1 MKFVPR
7 SYQKLIVDNILY
19 NKRTA
24 VFAGMGLGK
33 TASTLEAIR
42 QIKAVRP
49 SLTVLIIAPLR
60 VAQST
65 WPDEVRKWDSFKDL
79 RVSVICGSAKARRD
93 ALLADADIYTINYE
107 NIPWLVEELKGDW
120 FFDLIVA
127 DESTRLKGLR
137 ARQGTQ
143 RAKALA
149 KVAFKSEGF
158 VELTG
163 TPAPNGLLD
172 LWGQMWFLDKGAR
185 LGKSFSAFQKEFF
198 YPISRGGGATHWVE
212 WKLQEGSDKR
222 IKRRIED
229 VSITVNPEDY
239 FDVAKNIFN
248 DIVVELPREVM
259 RQYRKFARELYL
271 ELEGGAE
278 VTAANAAVKT
288 GRLLQMASGAVYV
301 EDGEGSDAYTV
312 IHRAK
317 IEALAS
323 VIEEANGAPVLCAYS
338 YRHEVDRI
346 LKAFPYARLLD
357 KSPQTIRD
365 WNKGKI
371 PLLLAHPVSCGH
383 GLNLQD
389 GGNILVFFSCTWSL
403 ELHDQIVER
412 IGAVRQA
419 QAGHDRPTFVHYL
432 IAKGTLD
439 EAVKE
444 RLATK
449 RDILDVLLDK
459 KQVLG
464 VEEDDDDEY

>member
-65 WPDEVRKWDSFKDL
+65 WPDEVRKWDSFKNL

-198 YPISRGGGATHWVE
+198 YPISRGGGATRWVE

-271 ELEGGAE
+271 ELEGGE
-278 VTAANAAVKT
+278 EITAANAAVKT

-312 IHRAK
+312 VHKAK

-346 LKAFPYARLLD
+346 LKAFPYARVLD

-371 PLLLAHPVSCGH
+371 PLLLAHPASCGH

-444 RLATK
+444 RLSTK

-459 KQVLG
+459 KHVLG
-464 VEEDDDDEY
+464 VEEEDDDEY

>member
-1 MKFVPR
+1 MKFLPR

-65 WPDEVRKWDSFKDL
+65 WPDEVRKWDSFRHL

-93 ALLADADIYTINYE
+93 AMLADADIYTINYE
-107 NIPWLVEELKGDW
+107 NIPWLVDELKGDW

-185 LGKSFSAFQKEFF
+185 LGKSFSAFQREFF
-198 YPISRGGGATHWVE
+198 YPISRGGGATRWVE

-312 IHRAK
+312 VHKAK

-323 VIEEANGAPVLCAYS
+323 VIGEANGAPVLCAYS

-346 LKAFPYARLLD
+346 LKAFPFARVLD

-365 WNKGKI
+365 WNEGKI
-371 PLLLAHPVSCGH
+371 PLLLAHPASCGH

-459 KQVLG
+459 KQAIEG
-464 VEEDDDDEY
+464 EADDDEY

>member
-198 YPISRGGGATHWVE
+198 YPISRGGGATRWVE
-212 WKLQEGSDKR
+212 WKLQDGSDKR

-271 ELEGGAE
+271 ELEGGE
-278 VTAANAAVKT
+278 EITAANAAVKT

-346 LKAFPYARLLD
+346 LKAFPYARVLD

-371 PLLLAHPVSCGH
+371 PLLLAHPASCGH

-449 RDILDVLLDK
+449 RDVLDVLLDR
-459 KQVLG
+459 KQEILG
-464 VEEDDDDEY
+464 EEHADD

>member
-198 YPISRGGGATHWVE
+198 YPISRGGGATRWVE

-248 DIVVELPREVM
+248 NIVVELPREVM

-271 ELEGGAE
+271 ELEGGE
-278 VTAANAAVKT
+278 EITASNAAVKT
-288 GRLLQMASGAVYV
+288 GRLLQMASGAVYA
-301 EDGEGSDAYTV
+301 EDGEAYSV
-312 IHRAK
+312 IHGAK
-317 IEALAS
+317 IEALKS

-346 LKAFPYARLLD
+346 RQAFPQARLLD
-357 KSPQTIRD
+357 KNPQTIRD
-365 WNKGKI
+365 WNAGKI
-371 PLLLAHPVSCGH
+371 PLLLAHPASCGH

-449 RDILDVLLDK
+449 RDILDVLLNK

-464 VEEDDDDEY
+464 VEDDDDEY

>member
-19 NKRTA
+19 NKRIA

-65 WPDEVRKWDSFKDL
+65 WPDEVRKWDSFKNL

-198 YPISRGGGATHWVE
+198 YPISRGGGATRWVE

-312 IHRAK
+312 VHKAK

-346 LKAFPYARLLD
+346 LKAFPYARVLD

-371 PLLLAHPVSCGH
+371 PLLLAHPASCGH

-459 KQVLG
+459 KQAIEG
-464 VEEDDDDEY
+464 EADDDEY

>member
-65 WPDEVRKWDSFKDL
+65 WPDEVRKWDSFKNL
-79 RVSVICGSAKARRD
+79 RVSVICGSVKARRD
-93 ALLADADIYTINYE
+93 AMLADADIYTINYE
-107 NIPWLVEELKGDW
+107 NIPWLVEELKDEW

-198 YPISRGGGATHWVE
+198 YPISRGGGATRWVE

-288 GRLLQMASGAVYV
+288 GRLLQMASGAVYA
-301 EDGEGSDAYTV
+301 EDGETYSV
-312 IHRAK
+312 IHGAK
-317 IEALAS
+317 IEALKS

-346 LKAFPYARLLD
+346 RKAFPQARLLD
-357 KSPQTIRD
+357 KNPQTIRD
-365 WNKGKI
+365 WNAGKI
-371 PLLLAHPVSCGH
+371 PLLLAHPASCGH

-432 IAKGTLD
+432 VAKGTLD

-444 RLATK
+444 RLSTK

-459 KQVLG
+459 KQAIEG
-464 VEEDDDDEY
+464 EADDDEY

>member
-49 SLTVLIIAPLR
+49 SLTALIIAPLR

-65 WPDEVRKWDSFKDL
+65 WPDEVRKWDSFKNL

-198 YPISRGGGATHWVE
+198 YPISRGGGATRWVE

-248 DIVVELPREVM
+248 DIAVELPAPIM

-271 ELEGGAE
+271 ELENGGE
-278 VTAANAAVKT
+278 ITAANAAVKT
-288 GRLLQMASGAVYV
+288 NRLLQMASGAVYV

-338 YRHEVDRI
+338 FRHEVDRI
-346 LKAFPYARLLD
+346 LKAFPFARVLD

-365 WNKGKI
+365 WNEGKI
-371 PLLLAHPVSCGH
+371 PLLLAHPASCGH

-403 ELHDQIVER
+403 ELHDQIIER

-432 IAKGTLD
+432 VAKGTLD

-449 RDILDVLLDK
+449 RDVLDVLLDR
-459 KQVLG
+459 KQEIVG
-464 VEEDDDDEY
+464 DDDDD

>member
-33 TASTLEAIR
+33 TASALEAIR

-65 WPDEVRKWDSFKDL
+65 WPDEVRKWDSFKSL

-93 ALLADADIYTINYE
+93 ALLSDADIYTINYE

-198 YPISRGGGATHWVE
+198 YPISRGGGATRWVE

-271 ELEGGAE
+271 ELEGGE
-278 VTAANAAVKT
+278 EITAANAAVKT

-301 EDGEGSDAYTV
+301 GDGEGSDAYTV
-312 IHRAK
+312 VHKAK

-346 LKAFPYARLLD
+346 LKAFPFARVLD

-365 WNKGKI
+365 WNAGKI
-371 PLLLAHPVSCGH
+371 PLLLAHPASCGH

-432 IAKGTLD
+432 VAKGTLD

-444 RLATK
+444 RLSTK

-459 KQVLG
+459 KQAIEG
-464 VEEDDDDEY
+464 ESDDDEY

>member
-65 WPDEVRKWDSFKDL
+65 WPDEVRKWDSFKNL

-93 ALLADADIYTINYE
+93 ALLADADIFTINYE

-185 LGKSFSAFQKEFF
+185 LGKSFSAFQREFF
-198 YPISRGGGATHWVE
+198 YPISRGGGATRWVE

-222 IKRRIED
+222 IKRRIEN

-271 ELEGGAE
+271 ELESGAE

-312 IHRAK
+312 IHRTK

-346 LKAFPYARLLD
+346 LKAFPFARVLD

-371 PLLLAHPVSCGH
+371 PLLLAHPASCGH

-432 IAKGTLD
+432 VAKGTLD

-444 RLATK
+444 RLSTK

-459 KQVLG
+459 KQAIEG
-464 VEEDDDDEY
+464 EADDDEY

>member
-65 WPDEVRKWDSFKDL
+65 WPDEVRKWDSFKNL

-93 ALLADADIYTINYE
+93 ALLSDADIYTINYE

-198 YPISRGGGATHWVE
+198 YPISRGGGATRWVE

-259 RQYRKFARELYL
+259 RQYRQFARELYL
-271 ELEGGAE
+271 ELEGGE
-278 VTAANAAVKT
+278 EITASNAAVKT
-288 GRLLQMASGAVYV
+288 GRLLQMASGAVYA
-301 EDGEGSDAYTV
+301 EDGEAYSV
-312 IHRAK
+312 IHGAK
-317 IEALAS
+317 IEALKS

-346 LKAFPYARLLD
+346 LKAFPYARVLD
-357 KSPQTIRD
+357 KNPQTIRD
-365 WNKGKI
+365 WNAGKI
-371 PLLLAHPVSCGH
+371 PLLLAHPASCGH

-444 RLATK
+444 RLSTK

-459 KQVLG
+459 KQAIEG
-464 VEEDDDDEY
+464 ESDDDEY

>member
-65 WPDEVRKWDSFKDL
+65 WPDEVRKWDSFKNL

-198 YPISRGGGATHWVE
+198 YPISRGGGATRWVE

-271 ELEGGAE
+271 ELEGGE
-278 VTAANAAVKT
+278 EITAANAAVKT

-312 IHRAK
+312 VHKAK

-346 LKAFPYARLLD
+346 LKAFPYARVLD

-371 PLLLAHPVSCGH
+371 PLLLAHPASCGH

-444 RLATK
+444 RLSTK

-464 VEEDDDDEY
+464 VEDDDDEY

>member
-65 WPDEVRKWDSFKDL
+65 WPDEVRKWDSFKNL

-107 NIPWLVEELKGDW
+107 NIPWLVDELKGDW

-163 TPAPNGLLD
+163 TPVPNGLLD

-185 LGKSFSAFQKEFF
+185 LGKSFSAFQREFF
-198 YPISRGGGATHWVE
+198 YPISRGGGATRWVE

-346 LKAFPYARLLD
+346 LKAFPYARVLD

-371 PLLLAHPVSCGH
+371 PLLLAHPASCGH

-449 RDILDVLLDK
+449 RDVLDVLLDR
-459 KQVLG
+459 KQEIVG
-464 VEEDDDDEY
+464 DDDDD

>member
-65 WPDEVRKWDSFKDL
+65 WPDEVRKWDSFKNL

-198 YPISRGGGATHWVE
+198 YPISRGGGATRWVE

-271 ELEGGAE
+271 ELEGGE
-278 VTAANAAVKT
+278 EITASNAAVKT
-288 GRLLQMASGAVYV
+288 GRLLQMASGAVYA
-301 EDGEGSDAYTV
+301 EDGEAYSV
-312 IHRAK
+312 IHGAK
-317 IEALAS
+317 IEALKS

-346 LKAFPYARLLD
+346 RKAFPQARLLD
-357 KSPQTIRD
+357 KNPQTIRD
-365 WNKGKI
+365 WNEGKV
-371 PLLLAHPVSCGH
+371 PLLLAHPASCGH

-444 RLATK
+444 RLSTK

-459 KQVLG
+459 KHVLG
-464 VEEDDDDEY
+464 VEEEDDDEY

>member
-79 RVSVICGSAKARRD
+79 RVSVICGSAKARRG
-93 ALLADADIYTINYE
+93 ALLADADIFTINYE

-137 ARQGTQ
+137 SRQGTQ

-198 YPISRGGGATHWVE
+198 YPISRGGGATRWVE

-346 LKAFPYARLLD
+346 LKAFPYARVLD

-371 PLLLAHPVSCGH
+371 PLLLAHPASCGH

-432 IAKGTLD
+432 VAKSTLD

-444 RLATK
+444 RLSTK

-464 VEEDDDDEY
+464 VEDADDEY

>member
-65 WPDEVRKWDSFKDL
+65 WPDEVRKWDSFKNL

-93 ALLADADIYTINYE
+93 ALLADADIFTINYE

-198 YPISRGGGATHWVE
+198 YPISRGGGATRWVE

-271 ELEGGAE
+271 ELEGGE
-278 VTAANAAVKT
+278 EITAANAAVKT

-312 IHRAK
+312 VHKAK

-346 LKAFPYARLLD
+346 LKAFPYARVLD

-371 PLLLAHPVSCGH
+371 PLLLAHPASCGH

-444 RLATK
+444 RLSTK

-459 KQVLG
+459 KHVLG
-464 VEEDDDDEY
+464 VEEEDDDEY

>member
-65 WPDEVRKWDSFKDL
+65 WPDEVRKWDSFKNL

-198 YPISRGGGATHWVE
+198 YPISRGGGATRWVE

-371 PLLLAHPVSCGH
+371 PLLLAHPASCGH

-419 QAGHDRPTFVHYL
+419 QAGHDRPTFMHYL

-464 VEEDDDDEY
+464 VEDDDDEY

>member
-65 WPDEVRKWDSFKDL
+65 WPDEVRKWDSFRHL

-198 YPISRGGGATHWVE
+198 YPISRGGGATRWVE

-346 LKAFPYARLLD
+346 LKAFPYARVLD

-371 PLLLAHPVSCGH
+371 PLLLAHPASCGH

-432 IAKGTLD
+432 VAKGTLD

-459 KQVLG
+459 KQAIEG
-464 VEEDDDDEY
+464 EADDGEY

>member
-65 WPDEVRKWDSFKDL
+65 WPDEVKKWDSFKDL

-93 ALLADADIYTINYE
+93 ALLADADIFTINYE

-137 ARQGTQ
+137 SRQGTQ

-198 YPISRGGGATHWVE
+198 YPISRGGGATRWVE

-312 IHRAK
+312 VHKAK

-338 YRHEVDRI
+338 YKHEVARI
-346 LKAFPYARLLD
+346 LQAFPKARVLD
-357 KSPQTIRD
+357 KDPQTIRD
-365 WNKGKI
+365 WNEGKI
-371 PLLLAHPVSCGH
+371 PLLLAHPASCGH

-432 IAKGTLD
+432 VAKGTLD

-444 RLATK
+444 RLSTK

-459 KQVLG
+459 KQAIEG
-464 VEEDDDDEY
+464 EADDDEY

>member
-198 YPISRGGGATHWVE
+198 YPISRGGGATRWVE
-212 WKLQEGSDKR
+212 WKLQDGSDKR

-271 ELEGGAE
+271 ELEGGE
-278 VTAANAAVKT
+278 EITASNAAVKT
-288 GRLLQMASGAVYV
+288 GRLLQMASGAVYA
-301 EDGEGSDAYTV
+301 EDGEAYSV
-312 IHRAK
+312 IHGAK
-317 IEALAS
+317 IEALKS

-346 LKAFPYARLLD
+346 RKAFPQARLLD
-357 KSPQTIRD
+357 KNPQTIRD
-365 WNKGKI
+365 WNEGKV
-371 PLLLAHPVSCGH
+371 PLLLAHPASCGH

-449 RDILDVLLDK
+449 RDVLDVLLDR
-459 KQVLG
+459 KQEVVG
-464 VEEDDDDEY
+464 DDDDD

>member
-65 WPDEVRKWDSFKDL
+65 WPDEVRKWDSFKNL

-107 NIPWLVEELKGDW
+107 NIPWLVKELKGDW

-271 ELEGGAE
+271 ELEGGE
-278 VTAANAAVKT
+278 EITASNAAVKT
-288 GRLLQMASGAVYV
+288 GRLLQMASGAVYA
-301 EDGEGSDAYTV
+301 EDGEAYSV
-312 IHRAK
+312 IHGAK
-317 IEALAS
+317 IEALKS

-346 LKAFPYARLLD
+346 RKAFPQARLLD
-357 KSPQTIRD
+357 KNPQTIRD
-365 WNKGKI
+365 WNEGKV
-371 PLLLAHPVSCGH
+371 PLLLAHPASCGH

-449 RDILDVLLDK
+449 RDVLDVLLDR
-459 KQVLG
+459 KQEVVG
-464 VEEDDDDEY
+464 DDDDD

>member
-60 VAQST
+60 VAQCT

-93 ALLADADIYTINYE
+93 ALLADADIFTINYE
-107 NIPWLVEELKGDW
+107 NIPCLVEELKGDW

-271 ELEGGAE
+271 ELEGGE
-278 VTAANAAVKT
+278 EITASNAAVKT
-288 GRLLQMASGAVYV
+288 GRLLQMASGAVYA
-301 EDGEGSDAYTV
+301 EDGEAYSV
-312 IHRAK
+312 IHGAK
-317 IEALAS
+317 IEALKS

-346 LKAFPYARLLD
+346 RKAFPQARLLD
-357 KSPQTIRD
+357 KNPQTIRD
-365 WNKGKI
+365 WNEGKV
-371 PLLLAHPVSCGH
+371 PLLLAHPASCGH

-432 IAKGTLD
+432 IARGTLD

>member
-65 WPDEVRKWDSFKDL
+65 WPDEVRKWDSFKNL

-198 YPISRGGGATHWVE
+198 YPISRGGGATRWVE

-271 ELEGGAE
+271 ELEGGE
-278 VTAANAAVKT
+278 EITAANAAVKT

-312 IHRAK
+312 VHKAK

-346 LKAFPYARLLD
+346 LKAFPFARVLD

-365 WNKGKI
+365 WNAGKI
-371 PLLLAHPVSCGH
+371 PLLLAHPASCGH

-432 IAKGTLD
+432 VAKGTLD

-444 RLATK
+444 RLSTK

-459 KQVLG
+459 KQAIEG
-464 VEEDDDDEY
+464 ESDDDEY

>member
-1 MKFVPR
+1 
-7 SYQKLIVDNILY
+7 
-19 NKRTA
+19 
-24 VFAGMGLGK
+24 
-33 TASTLEAIR
+33 
-42 QIKAVRP
+42 
-49 SLTVLIIAPLR
+49 
-60 VAQST
+60 
-65 WPDEVRKWDSFKDL
+65 
-79 RVSVICGSAKARRD
+79 
-93 ALLADADIYTINYE
+93 
-107 NIPWLVEELKGDW
+107 
-120 FFDLIVA
+120 
-127 DESTRLKGLR
+127 
-137 ARQGTQ
+137 
-143 RAKALA
+143 
-149 KVAFKSEGF
+149 
-158 VELTG
+158 
-163 TPAPNGLLD
+163 
-172 LWGQMWFLDKGAR
+172 MWFLDKGAR
-185 LGKSFSAFQKEFF
+185 LGKSFSTFQKEFF
-198 YPISRGGGATHWVE
+198 YPISRGGGATRWVE

-271 ELEGGAE
+271 ELEGGE
-278 VTAANAAVKT
+278 EITAANAAVKT
-288 GRLLQMASGAVYV
+288 GRLLQMASGAVYA
-301 EDGEGSDAYTV
+301 EDGEDYNL
-312 IHRAK
+312 IHGAK
-317 IEALAS
+317 IEALKS

-346 LKAFPYARLLD
+346 RKAFPQARLLD
-357 KSPQTIRD
+357 KNPQTIRD
-365 WNKGKI
+365 WNAGKI
-371 PLLLAHPVSCGH
+371 PLLLAHPASCGH

-449 RDILDVLLDK
+449 RDVLDILLDRK
-459 KQVLG
+459 HI
-464 VEEDDDDEY
+464 EESKDDDDEY

>member
-198 YPISRGGGATHWVE
+198 YPISRGGGATRWVE

-288 GRLLQMASGAVYV
+288 GRLLQMASGAVYA
-301 EDGEGSDAYTV
+301 EDGEAYSV
-312 IHRAK
+312 IHGAK
-317 IEALAS
+317 IEALKS

-346 LKAFPYARLLD
+346 LKSFPQARLLD
-357 KSPQTIRD
+357 KNPQTIRD
-365 WNKGKI
+365 WNAGKI
-371 PLLLAHPVSCGH
+371 PLLLAHPASCGH

-432 IAKGTLD
+432 VAKGTLD

-459 KQVLG
+459 KQAIEG
-464 VEEDDDDEY
+464 EADDDGY

>member
-7 SYQKLIVDNILY
+7 SYQKLIVDHILY

-65 WPDEVRKWDSFKDL
+65 WPDEVRKWDSFKNL

-198 YPISRGGGATHWVE
+198 YPISRSGGATRWVE
-212 WKLQEGSDKR
+212 WKLLEGSDKR

-248 DIVVELPREVM
+248 DIVVELSREVM

-271 ELEGGAE
+271 ELEGGE
-278 VTAANAAVKT
+278 EITAANAAVKT

-312 IHRAK
+312 VHKAK

-346 LKAFPYARLLD
+346 LKAFPFARVLD

-365 WNKGKI
+365 WNEGKI
-371 PLLLAHPVSCGH
+371 PLLLAHPASCGH

-419 QAGHDRPTFVHYL
+419 QAGHDRPTFVLYL

-449 RDILDVLLDK
+449 RDVLDVLLDR
-459 KQVLG
+459 KQEIVG
-464 VEEDDDDEY
+464 DDDDD

>member
-65 WPDEVRKWDSFKDL
+65 WPDEVRKWDSFRHL

-93 ALLADADIYTINYE
+93 ALLSDADIYTINYE

-172 LWGQMWFLDKGAR
+172 LWGQLWFLDKGAR

-198 YPISRGGGATHWVE
+198 YPISRGGGATRWVE

-271 ELEGGAE
+271 ELEGGE
-278 VTAANAAVKT
+278 EITASNAAVKT
-288 GRLLQMASGAVYV
+288 GRLLQMASGAVYA
-301 EDGEGSDAYTV
+301 EDGEAYSV
-312 IHRAK
+312 IHGAK
-317 IEALAS
+317 IEALKS

-346 LKAFPYARLLD
+346 RKAFPQARLLD
-357 KSPQTIRD
+357 KNPQTIRD
-365 WNKGKI
+365 WNAGKI
-371 PLLLAHPVSCGH
+371 PLLLAHPASCGH

-449 RDILDVLLDK
+449 RDILDVLLNK

-464 VEEDDDDEY
+464 VEDDDDEY

>member
-65 WPDEVRKWDSFKDL
+65 WPDEVRKWDSFKNL

-149 KVAFKSEGF
+149 KVAFKSEAF

-346 LKAFPYARLLD
+346 LKAFPYARVLD

-371 PLLLAHPVSCGH
+371 PLLLAHPASCGH

-449 RDILDVLLDK
+449 RDVLDVLLDR
-459 KQVLG
+459 KQEIVG
-464 VEEDDDDEY
+464 DDDDD

>member
-49 SLTVLIIAPLR
+49 SLTALIIAPLR

-65 WPDEVRKWDSFKDL
+65 WPDEVRKWDSFKNL

-198 YPISRGGGATHWVE
+198 YPISRGGGATRWVE

-229 VSITVNPEDY
+229 VLITVNPEDY

-248 DIVVELPREVM
+248 DIAVELPAPIM

-271 ELEGGAE
+271 ELENGGE
-278 VTAANAAVKT
+278 ITAANAAVKT
-288 GRLLQMASGAVYV
+288 NRLLQMASGAVYV

-338 YRHEVDRI
+338 FRHEVDRI
-346 LKAFPYARLLD
+346 LKAFPFARVLD

-365 WNKGKI
+365 WNEGKI
-371 PLLLAHPVSCGH
+371 PLLLAHPASCGH

-403 ELHDQIVER
+403 ELHDQIIER

-432 IAKGTLD
+432 VAKGTLD

-449 RDILDVLLDK
+449 RDVLDVLLDR
-459 KQVLG
+459 KQEIVG
-464 VEEDDDDEY
+464 DDDDD

>member
-137 ARQGTQ
+137 SRQGTQ

-172 LWGQMWFLDKGAR
+172 LWGQLWFLDKGVR
-185 LGKSFSAFQKEFF
+185 LGKSFSAFQREFF
-198 YPISRGGGATHWVE
+198 YPISRGGGATRWVE

-271 ELEGGAE
+271 ELEGGE
-278 VTAANAAVKT
+278 EITAANAAVKT
-288 GRLLQMASGAVYV
+288 GRLLQMASGAVYT
-301 EDGEGSDAYTV
+301 EDGEAYST
-312 IHRAK
+312 IHGAK
-317 IEALAS
+317 IEALKS

-346 LKAFPYARLLD
+346 RKAFPQARLLD
-357 KSPQTIRD
+357 KNPQTIRD
-365 WNKGKI
+365 WNAGKI
-371 PLLLAHPVSCGH
+371 PLLLAHPASCGH

-459 KQVLG
+459 KQAIEG
-464 VEEDDDDEY
+464 EDDDEY